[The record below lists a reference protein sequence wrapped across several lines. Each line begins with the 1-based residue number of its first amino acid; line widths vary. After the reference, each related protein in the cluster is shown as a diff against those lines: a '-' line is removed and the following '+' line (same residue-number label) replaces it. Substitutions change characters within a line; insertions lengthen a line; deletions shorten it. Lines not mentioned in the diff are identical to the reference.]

1 MANKKQ
7 GAGASLLGLTVK
19 KEEDFSEWYTQ
30 VILRSELI
38 DYYTISGCYILRPW
52 AYAIWEKIQRWFD
65 DEIKKLGV
73 QNAYFPLLV
82 SKAALETEKSHVEG
96 FAAEVAWVTRSGNS
110 DLAEPVAIRPTS
122 ETIMYPSYAEWIR
135 SHRDLPLKLNQWTSV
150 VRWEFKDPVP
160 FLRSREFLWQEGH
173 TAHATKE
180 EGDQQ
185 VLEILDLYSKIYSDL
200 LAIPTVKGT
209 KSEGEKFAGGLYTTT
224 VEGYI
229 PTTGRGIQAATSH
242 HLGQNFSKMFKIQ
255 FEDVKGEKQFAWQ
268 TSWGVTTRSLGILFM
283 VHGDDKG
290 LVLPPRVAPIQV
302 VIVPILMKK
311 VDTAAII
318 AKAKEIASS
327 LKEKGF
333 SVNVDDRENYNP
345 GWKFNHWEL
354 KGVPLRVE
362 FGPKDFTNN
371 QVVVVRRDTGEK
383 ETVSIDNVLERVP
396 AILDQIQKSLYE
408 KATKTRDE
416 HIVEVREWKDF
427 VPALDG
433 KNLVI
438 VPWCERESCE
448 DDIKKTS
455 GEESKQ
461 KNAQK
466 ENEKGETGTIKL
478 TGAAKTLCIPFEQ
491 RDLDP
496 DTKCVKCSE
505 KAKRWTLFGRSY

>member
-1 MANKKQ
+1 MADKKKQ
-7 GAGASLLGLTVK
+7 QEKSLLGLTVK

-65 DEIKKLGV
+65 DEIKKIGV

-96 FAAEVAWVTRSGNS
+96 FAAEVAWVTRSGSS

-180 EGDQQ
+180 EGDEQ
-185 VLEILDLYSKIYSDL
+185 VLTILELYSKVYSDL
-200 LAIPTVKGT
+200 LAVPTVKGT

-255 FEDVKGEKQFAWQ
+255 FEDTNGGKQFAWQ
-268 TSWGVTTRSLGILFM
+268 TSWGLTTRSLGILFM
-283 VHGDDKG
+283 IHGDDKG

-311 VDTAAII
+311 IDIGALLS
-318 AKAKEIASS
+318 KAKEIGEK
-327 LKEKGF
+327 LKAKGLA
-333 SVNVDDRENYNP
+333 VQVDDRENYNP

-354 KGVPLRVE
+354 KGVPIRME
-362 FGPKDFTNN
+362 FGPKDFEKE
-371 QVVVVRRDTGEK
+371 QVVVVRRDNGEK
-383 ETVSIDNVLERVP
+383 ETVAIADLETRVP
-396 AILDQIQKSLYE
+396 EILNNIQRALLE
-408 KATKTRDE
+408 KATKARDE

-433 KNLVI
+433 KNLVL
-438 VPWCERESCE
+438 VPWCERDSCE

-455 GEESKQ
+455 GEESKL
-461 KNAQK
+461 KVAQSS
-466 ENEKGETGTIKL
+466 GETGTIKL
-478 TGAAKTLCIPFEQ
+478 TGAAKSLCIPFEQ
-491 RDLDP
+491 RPLDA
-496 DTKCVKCSE
+496 DAKCVKCSE
-505 KAKRWTLFGRSY
+505 KAKRWTMFGRSY